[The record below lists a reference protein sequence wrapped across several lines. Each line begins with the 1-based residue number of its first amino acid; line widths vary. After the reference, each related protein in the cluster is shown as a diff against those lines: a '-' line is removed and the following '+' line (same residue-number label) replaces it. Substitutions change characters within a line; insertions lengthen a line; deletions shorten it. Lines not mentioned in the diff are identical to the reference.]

1 MVGPAIVAVWVGG
14 VLGPGVGVVEGRL
27 GVELAEEEE
36 GTKRSRREEL
46 VQGCGYAALWER
58 RKGSINQ
65 SSSSYEYVCMY
76 GCISFTRKKGDE
88 TSSLEYRER
97 EEGGGD

>member
-1 MVGPAIVAVWVGG
+1 MVAPAIVAVWVELLVGM
-14 VLGPGVGVVEGRL
+14 GVGVVEGRL

-36 GTKRSRREEL
+36 GMKRSRREVL

-58 RKGSINQ
+58 RKRLINHLHLINNV
-65 SSSSYEYVCMY
+65 SY

-88 TSSLEYRER
+88 TSSLE
-97 EEGGGD
+97 